1 MGCTEIG
8 LIASGKAITSLL
20 ILVAV
25 MALVAVDLAAD
36 LTPGES
42 G

>member
-1 MGCTEIG
+1 MGCSEIG
-8 LIASGKAITSLL
+8 LIDSGKSIASLL

-25 MALVAVDLAAD
+25 VALVAVDLAAD